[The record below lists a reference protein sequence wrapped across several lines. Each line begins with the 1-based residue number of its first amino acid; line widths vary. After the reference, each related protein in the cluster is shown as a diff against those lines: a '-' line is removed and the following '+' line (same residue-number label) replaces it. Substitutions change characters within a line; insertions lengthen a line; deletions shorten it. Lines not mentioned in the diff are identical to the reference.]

1 MVKENFFIWK
11 PNQQVAF
18 YVEEGTIPGIEAF
31 AENYTISVHNNGQS
45 THLTWTVAIQVT
57 GIGALFIPV
66 SRFFMNFF
74 FKRWLQNY
82 KRILENMA

>member
-1 MVKENFFIWK
+1 MNSNIACKI
-11 PNQQVAF
+11 
-18 YVEEGTIPGIEAF
+18 G
-31 AENYTISVHNNGQS
+31 
-45 THLTWTVAIQVT
+45 

>member
-1 MVKENFFIWK
+1 
-11 PNQQVAF
+11 
-18 YVEEGTIPGIEAF
+18 
-31 AENYTISVHNNGQS
+31 VHNTGQS